1 MSTEQ
6 AENVRNVIFL
16 NLFFIH
22 FHLNV
27 SVHVWIADCELGF
40 EKSACLK
47 IKPIIWHDVLLTDN
61 NSLAYWT
68 LRLNAVFTRALQG
81 SLSIAGLTKFL
92 VLRHSFF
99 KIG

>member
-47 IKPIIWHDVLLTDN
+47 IKPII
-61 NSLAYWT
+61 
-68 LRLNAVFTRALQG
+68 
-81 SLSIAGLTKFL
+81 
-92 VLRHSFF
+92 
-99 KIG
+99 